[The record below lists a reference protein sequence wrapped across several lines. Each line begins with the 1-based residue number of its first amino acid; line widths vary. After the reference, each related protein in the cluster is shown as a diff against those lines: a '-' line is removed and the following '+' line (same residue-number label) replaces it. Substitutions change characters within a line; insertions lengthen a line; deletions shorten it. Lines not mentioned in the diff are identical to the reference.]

1 MVVITC
7 IVREVMAGSG
17 VQPSRRFPG
26 LSVNVELRQRLAA
39 PLPITIEPRYWL
51 FAAHPVE
58 DVIGE
63 NFRDRVWI
71 TIGEHSN
78 TDATIGQHRHQR
90 TPADMAACVP
100 HNALAAIPVR
110 AKAEAIMHITVF
122 GEFGRRDMHARCLK
136 FPYQTR

>member
-1 MVVITC
+1 MCERLGNTAIRPVQLVFGMGDRDPAVARMVVITC

-90 TPADMAACVP
+90 TPADMAA
-100 HNALAAIPVR
+100 
-110 AKAEAIMHITVF
+110 
-122 GEFGRRDMHARCLK
+122 
-136 FPYQTR
+136 